1 MISIAIA
8 VLAGLCLWTILS
20 PQIHTGVLP
29 TTGLFLVLCACG
41 ASLDDSAYIY
51 RAFVV
56 MVYGCLLIGIGVL
69 WRQFGA
75 PWFARFQFAKVLE
88 AESRAWQK
96 RQERRH
102 GP

>member
-8 VLAGLCLWTILS
+8 VLAGLCLWAILS

-29 TTGLFLVLCACG
+29 TAGLVLVLCACG
-41 ASLDDSAYIY
+41 AALDDSAYIY
-51 RAFVV
+51 HAFAV
-56 MVYGCLLIGIGVL
+56 MVYGCLLVGIGVL

-75 PWFARFQFAKVLE
+75 PRFARFQLAKVIE
-88 AESRAWQK
+88 VETRAWQK

>member
-8 VLAGLCLWTILS
+8 VLAGLCLWAILS

-29 TTGLFLVLCACG
+29 TAGLVLVLCACG
-41 ASLDDSAYIY
+41 AALDDSAYIY
-51 RAFVV
+51 HAFTV

-69 WRQFGA
+69 WRNFGA

-88 AESRAWQK
+88 AESRAWHK
-96 RQERRH
+96 ERRH